1 MPDEQ
6 EPGTPEGTG
15 GQEPVA
21 PKPDDNADEA
31 LGDAG
36 KRALE
41 RERERRREAEA
52 KLEEATAR
60 LQAAADAEKSELEK
74 LNDNLTDAR
83 SKAESASSQLLRLE
97 VALEAAPEGMS
108 IAKVRS
114 LAKRLTGDTREDLL
128 ADAEELFSEFGSGR
142 PPEGGPKPKPK
153 GGNNPTD
160 DDDVLDAD
168 AIAKSIL
175 ASPW

>member
-1 MPDEQ
+1 MPLEDDQEPEVPEPPAEDEAEAPDE
-6 EPGTPEGTG
+6 
-15 GQEPVA
+15 
-21 PKPDDNADEA
+21 

-36 KRALE
+36 KRALD
-41 RERERRREAEA
+41 RERQARRDAEKRLKEAED
-52 KLEEATAR
+52 R
-60 LQAAADAEKSELEK
+60 LKAASDAEKSELEK

-83 SKAESASSQLLRLE
+83 SKAEATSAQLMRLE
-97 VALEAAPEGMS
+97 VALEAAPEGMP